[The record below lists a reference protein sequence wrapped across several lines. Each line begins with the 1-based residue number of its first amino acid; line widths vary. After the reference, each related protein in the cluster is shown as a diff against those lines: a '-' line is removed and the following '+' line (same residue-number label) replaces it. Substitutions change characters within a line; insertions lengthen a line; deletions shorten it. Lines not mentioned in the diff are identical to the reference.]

1 MKSRPLLIA
10 AVSCGAALLA
20 FDVIKALRPTPVEHE
35 EAFAEGIAEGK
46 ARMKR
51 DILEGKLDSD
61 QAEQVRERFFSD
73 MDQSLGLL
81 ADTEL
86 DEQKRFALIM
96 QDFMAVIAER
106 ARVWH
111 AGFARI
117 NNSETLDFAA
127 LREEGAFARRREA
140 IQAHETSTRAYLVV
154 YDGLVDELR
163 GVLAPL
169 GPSNDFARGA
179 IKGMIEQRTKTNAAM
194 HEVLAAHVRFS
205 ADLQATLDY
214 LELHFEAWEP
224 IDGAIQFETS
234 EQVDGYRA
242 LVDRLRQSQTDL
254 DTATRRLVELS

>member
-1 MKSRPLLIA
+1 
-10 AVSCGAALLA
+10 
-20 FDVIKALRPTPVEHE
+20 VEHE

-51 DILEGKLDSD
+51 DFLEGNLDPN

-86 DEQKRFALIM
+86 DEQKRFAVLM
-96 QDFMAVIAER
+96 QDFMAVVAGR
-106 ARVWH
+106 ARAWN

-117 NNSETLDFAA
+117 NNPETLDFVA
-127 LREEGAFARRREA
+127 LREEGAFAQRREA
-140 IQAHETSTRAYLVV
+140 IQAHETSTRSYLVT

-169 GPSNDFARGA
+169 GPRNDFAIGA
-179 IKGMIEQRTKTNAAM
+179 VKGMIEQRTKTNAAM
-194 HEVLAAHVRFS
+194 HEVMAAHLRFT
-205 ADLQATLDY
+205 AALQATLDY
-214 LELHFEAWEP
+214 LESHFAAWEMAE
-224 IDGAIQFETS
+224 GAIQFETS

-242 LVDRLRQSQTDL
+242 AIDRLRQAQADL
-254 DTATRRLVELS
+254 DAATRRLVELS